1 MKYHFSVVKKLWIL
15 LPAILKWITIG
26 SMLGIGFVYPM
37 FWWFVIFG
45 IVLFLHTILNTK
57 KIQQAIWGGF
67 MAWSIK
73 SLFAISFFWSAL
85 PLEWLNIDNWWQ
97 EFGLVLFGWLWS
109 GFSLGVGG
117 IVIAVI
123 LFYINKSYP
132 HSSIYLVIIS
142 SVSWLL
148 GECFSSLFYSVTTS
162 GPGSFIQGYFSFGYV
177 GYLLGITKLGLFFA
191 SLGGVYLLTLL
202 LVSFCAGLL
211 FFNEK
216 KNFKS
221 VIFLLG
227 VFLMALS
234 LATIIYPK
242 DFNNHEKKVVVNVIN
257 TTFGSRSLDSLE
269 ALNFRKVALNQA
281 VEASLKLNP
290 DYLLLPEDSRFLI
303 SLYPSASLNQSLA
316 KFKFQH
322 SDSKTKLIDS
332 FRVELSENQAV
343 VRAGLFSG
351 QYNTST
357 YYFDKQY
364 LVPGGEYIPYIFIL
378 LLKITGFSELIAT
391 QKVVGNYQP
400 GPLFQSGEITADV
413 PGILFCFESIRPGGV
428 RFLKKDRN
436 IPFVAHPISH
446 ASFHNPKILWQQL
459 DVMLQIQA
467 RFQGVSIVSAGNMA
481 SGKLYLPNG
490 QIDNGRL
497 VANGA
502 GWNIIRF
509 EF

>member
-1 MKYHFSVVKKLWIL
+1 MKYYFNVVKKIWIL
-15 LPAILKWITIG
+15 LPAVFKWITIG

-37 FWWFVIFG
+37 FWWLVIFG
-45 IVLFLHTILNTK
+45 IILFLHTTLNTK
-57 KIQQAIWGGF
+57 KIQQAIGGGF
-67 MAWSIK
+67 VAWSIK
-73 SLFAISFFWSAL
+73 SLFAISFFWNAL
-85 PLEWLNIDNWWQ
+85 PLEWLNISNWWQ

-117 IVIAVI
+117 ALVAGI
-123 LFYINKSYP
+123 LFCINKYRWFSN
-132 HSSIYLVIIS
+132 IFLIIPIS
-142 SVSWLL
+142 FSWLL
-148 GECFSSLFYSVTTS
+148 GEYFSSLFYSVTTS

-211 FFNEK
+211 SLSDK

-221 VIFLLG
+221 MIFLLG
-227 VFLMALS
+227 VFLVALFS
-234 LATIIYPK
+234 ANIIFPN
-242 DFNNHEKKVVVNVIN
+242 DLNHEKKVVVNVIN
-257 TTFGSRSLDSLE
+257 TSFGPRSLDSLE
-269 ALNFRKVALNQA
+269 ALNFRKTALSQA

-303 SLYPSASLNQSLA
+303 SLYPSASLNQSLT

-322 SDSKTKLIDS
+322 SDSKTMLIDS
-332 FRVELSENQAV
+332 MRIELSKNQAV
-343 VRAGLFSG
+343 VRAELFSG
-351 QYNTST
+351 QYNVPT

-364 LVPGGEYIPYIFIL
+364 LVPSGEYIPYIFIL
-378 LLKITGFSELIAT
+378 LLKITGFSELLST
-391 QKVVGNYQP
+391 QEVVGNYQP
-400 GPLFQSGEITADV
+400 GPLLQSDKVGDNI

-428 RFLKKDRN
+428 RFLKKN
-436 IPFVAHPISH
+436 KSIPFVAHPISH

-467 RFQGVSIVSAGNMA
+467 RFQGIPIVSAGNMV